1 MMIWNIIILISFLL
15 NNHIR
20 IINQKINK
28 LEYKL
33 INHNI
38 NISEQIEIIREIEY
52 LNIEKTIAI
61 IREDLE

>member
-1 MMIWNIIILISFLL
+1 MFFSIILLISFLL

-20 IINQKINK
+20 SINQKINT
-28 LEYKL
+28 LEYRL

-38 NISEQIEIIREIEY
+38 NITEQIKILEEIED
-52 LNIEKTIAI
+52 LTIEKTIAI

>member
-1 MMIWNIIILISFLL
+1 MFFSIMLLISFLL

-20 IINQKINK
+20 SINQKINK
-28 LEYKL
+28 LEYRL

-38 NISEQIEIIREIEY
+38 NISEQIKILEEIEY
-52 LNIEKTIAI
+52 LTIEKTIAI

>member
-1 MMIWNIIILISFLL
+1 MLLISFLL

-20 IINQKINK
+20 SINQKINK
-28 LEYKL
+28 LEYRL

-38 NISEQIEIIREIEY
+38 NISEQIKIKQKIEY
-52 LNIEKTIAI
+52 LTIEKTIAI

>member
-1 MMIWNIIILISFLL
+1 MFFSLILLISFLL

-28 LEYKL
+28 LEYRL

-38 NISEQIEIIREIEY
+38 NISQQIKIKQEIEY
-52 LNIEKTIAI
+52 LTIEKTIAI

>member
-1 MMIWNIIILISFLL
+1 MFFITIFISFLL

-28 LEYKL
+28 LEYIL

-38 NISEQIEIIREIEY
+38 NISEQIKITRVIES
-52 LNIEKTIAI
+52 LNIEKNIAI
-61 IREDLE
+61 IREELE

>member
-1 MMIWNIIILISFLL
+1 MLFSIILLISFLL

-52 LNIEKTIAI
+52 LTIEKTIAI

>member
-1 MMIWNIIILISFLL
+1 MMIWNIILLISFLL

-28 LEYKL
+28 LEYRL

-38 NISEQIEIIREIEY
+38 NISQQLEIMQEIED

>member
-1 MMIWNIIILISFLL
+1 LL

-28 LEYKL
+28 LEYRL

-38 NISEQIEIIREIEY
+38 NISQQLEIMQEIED

>member
-1 MMIWNIIILISFLL
+1 MIWNIIILISFLL

-38 NISEQIEIIREIEY
+38 NISQQVEIIREIEY

>member
-1 MMIWNIIILISFLL
+1 MLFSIILLISFLL

-20 IINQKINK
+20 IINQKINT
-28 LEYKL
+28 LEYRL

-38 NISEQIEIIREIEY
+38 NITEQIKIKQEIEY
-52 LNIEKTIAI
+52 LTIEKNIAI

>member
-1 MMIWNIIILISFLL
+1 MLFFTIIISFLL

-28 LEYKL
+28 LEYTL

-38 NISEQIEIIREIEY
+38 NISQQLEIMQEIED

>member
-1 MMIWNIIILISFLL
+1 MLLISFLL

-20 IINQKINK
+20 SINQKINK
-28 LEYKL
+28 LEYRL

-38 NISEQIEIIREIEY
+38 NISQQIKILEVIED
-52 LNIEKTIAI
+52 LTIEKTIAI

>member
-1 MMIWNIIILISFLL
+1 MFFSIILLISFLL

-20 IINQKINK
+20 SINQKINK
-28 LEYKL
+28 LEYRL

-38 NISEQIEIIREIEY
+38 NITEQIKILEEIEY
-52 LNIEKTIAI
+52 LTIEKTIAI

>member
-1 MMIWNIIILISFLL
+1 MLFFTIIISFLL

-28 LEYKL
+28 LEYRL

-38 NISEQIEIIREIEY
+38 NISQQLEIMQEIED

>member
-1 MMIWNIIILISFLL
+1 MFFITIFISFLL

-28 LEYKL
+28 LEYIL

-38 NISEQIEIIREIEY
+38 NISEQIKITRVIKS
-52 LNIEKTIAI
+52 LNIEKNIAI
-61 IREDLE
+61 IREELE

>member
-1 MMIWNIIILISFLL
+1 MLLFSFLL

-20 IINQKINK
+20 SINQKINK
-28 LEYKL
+28 LEYRL

-38 NISEQIEIIREIEY
+38 NITEQIKILEEIED
-52 LNIEKTIAI
+52 LTIEKTIAI

>member
-1 MMIWNIIILISFLL
+1 MLFSIILFVSFLL

-28 LEYKL
+28 LEYRL

-38 NISEQIEIIREIEY
+38 NISEQIKIIKEIEY
-52 LNIEKTIAI
+52 LTIEKTIAI

>member
-1 MMIWNIIILISFLL
+1 MFFSIMLLISFLL

-20 IINQKINK
+20 SINQKINK
-28 LEYKL
+28 LEYRL

-38 NISEQIEIIREIEY
+38 NITEQIKILEEIEY
-52 LNIEKTIAI
+52 LTIEKTIAI

>member
-1 MMIWNIIILISFLL
+1 MIWNIIILISFLL

-38 NISEQIEIIREIEY
+38 NISQQVEIIREIKY

>member
-1 MMIWNIIILISFLL
+1 MLFFTIIISFLL

-28 LEYKL
+28 LEYRL

-38 NISEQIEIIREIEY
+38 NISQQLEIMHEIED

>member
-1 MMIWNIIILISFLL
+1 MLFITIFISFLL

-28 LEYKL
+28 LEYIL

-38 NISEQIEIIREIEY
+38 NISEQIKITRVIES
-52 LNIEKTIAI
+52 LNIEKNIAI
-61 IREDLE
+61 IREELE

>member
-1 MMIWNIIILISFLL
+1 MLFFTIIISFLL

-28 LEYKL
+28 LEYRL

-38 NISEQIEIIREIEY
+38 NISQQLEIMQEIKD

>member
-1 MMIWNIIILISFLL
+1 MFFCIILLISFLL

-20 IINQKINK
+20 SINQKINK
-28 LEYKL
+28 LEYRL

-38 NISEQIEIIREIEY
+38 NITEQIKILEEIED
-52 LNIEKTIAI
+52 LTIEKTIAI